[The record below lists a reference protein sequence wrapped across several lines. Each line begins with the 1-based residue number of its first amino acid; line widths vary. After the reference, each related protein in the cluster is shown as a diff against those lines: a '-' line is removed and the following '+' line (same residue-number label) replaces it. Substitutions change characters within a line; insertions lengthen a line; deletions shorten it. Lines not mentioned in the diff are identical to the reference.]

1 MRADARAKRAAVLTA
16 AVDVFT
22 ERGVD
27 TALDEV
33 ARRAGVGIATL
44 YRHFPTREALITGAY
59 VQQIGVL
66 CDGVEELL
74 EVLPPDEALIIW
86 MQNFVGQVAGQPGM
100 AQALKTVVLATDHDA
115 VALSHTKIYTAL
127 EELLDAGVEAG
138 LFRTD
143 VSVDDLAGALS
154 GFSLSVGS
162 PGSQD
167 RANRLIRLFIDG
179 VTATA

>member
-16 AVDVFT
+16 AVEVFT

-27 TALDEV
+27 IALDEV

-66 CDGVEELL
+66 CDGVDKLL
-74 EVLPPDEALIIW
+74 TDLPPDEALIAW
-86 MQNFVGQVAGQPGM
+86 MENFVGQVAGQPGM
-100 AQALKTVVLATDHDA
+100 AQALKTIVMSTDHDA
-115 VALSHTKIYTAL
+115 VQLSHAKIYTAL
-127 EELLDAGVEAG
+127 EELLDAGVDTG

-143 VSVDDLAGALS
+143 VTVDDLAGALA

-167 RANRLIRLFIDG
+167 RANRLIRLLIDG
-179 VTATA
+179 VKRLP

>member
-27 TALDEV
+27 IPLDEV

-66 CDGVEELL
+66 CDGVVPMCEMNLGRRDR
-74 EVLPPDEALIIW
+74 PPCDVCEAWL
-86 MQNFVGQVAGQPGM
+86 AHYE
-100 AQALKTVVLATDHDA
+100 QA
-115 VALSHTKIYTAL
+115 
-127 EELLDAGVEAG
+127 
-138 LFRTD
+138 F
-143 VSVDDLAGALS
+143 
-154 GFSLSVGS
+154 GFEF
-162 PGSQD
+162 Q
-167 RANRLIRLFIDG
+167 I
-179 VTATA
+179 